1 MAQKFLSRLDSTRLC
16 LRSIPC
22 LINKAN
28 RRIPEQG
35 PINHQ
40 VTDTSLPRIRSSRK
54 NGFAEGQSIEL
65 ISNHGTSED
74 LVLGVVR
81 QRGGT
86 VLRGDDAGEIY
97 KTRMIDSHWII
108 P

>member
-40 VTDTSLPRIRSSRK
+40 VTD
-54 NGFAEGQSIEL
+54 
-65 ISNHGTSED
+65 IS
-74 LVLGVVR
+74 
-81 QRGGT
+81 
-86 VLRGDDAGEIY
+86 
-97 KTRMIDSHWII
+97 
-108 P
+108 